1 MNRNMTKLDRLA
13 ARLSSEDPRPSLFT
27 PTLTL
32 TVAAILALGVVMM
45 VSITWLEPRA
55 DLTAGLAAHNHI
67 FVLKLIFTVSVAAA
81 ALPVVRNLSVPGRRI
96 RFGSLLA
103 IAPFAVISALALNEL
118 ARMPVGDWTHH
129 VGDAAWLAC
138 LLQIPALAIPAF
150 IILALAVRR
159 LAPTNLPRAGA
170 YVGLLAGAIAAVG
183 YALHCHDDAV
193 AFVAVS
199 YTIAMLEMTLF
210 GALAGPKLLRW
221 N

>member
-1 MNRNMTKLDRLA
+1 MALA
-13 ARLSSEDPRPSLFT
+13 VV
-27 PTLTL
+27 LT
-32 TVAAILALGVVMM
+32 

-55 DLTAGLAAHNHI
+55 DLAAGLAAHNDV
-67 FVLKLIFTVSVAAA
+67 FVLKLIFTVSVVAA

-103 IAPFAVISALALNEL
+103 VLPFAVISGLALNEL
-118 ARMPVGDWTHH
+118 ARMPVGDWPHH
-129 VGDAAWLAC
+129 VGDASWMGC
-138 LLQIPALAIPAF
+138 LLQIPALALPAF

-183 YALHCHDDAV
+183 YALHCHDDVV

-199 YTIAMLEMTLF
+199 YTLAMLEMTLI
-210 GALAGPKLLRW
+210 GALVGPKLLRW